1 VQKQLELVHGDLC
14 GPVTPATLGGWRYFL
29 LLVDDVSRYMW
40 AVLLPSKDAST
51 DAIKKVQAEVEKESG
66 HKLWVLRTNNGGEF
80 TVAEFAAYCVDE
92 GIKRLRASLAPAEL
106 CGGTP
111 KPDRGGHGPGGRGSC
126 RPSIGGRRCDD
137 NPFAQSLADKKLVGQ
152 DPLRGLAQ
160 AHARSELFED
170 FRLRRLHQGLR
181 PAPQVG

>member
-111 KPDRGGHGPGGRGSC
+111 KPDRGGHGPGAAEAEEVADQVLGE
-126 RPSIGGRRCDD
+126 GGVTTIHLLNRLPTR
-137 NPFAQSLADKKLVGQ
+137 SL
-152 DPLRGLAQ
+152 
-160 AHARSELFED
+160 
-170 FRLRRLHQGLR
+170 
-181 PAPQVG
+181 